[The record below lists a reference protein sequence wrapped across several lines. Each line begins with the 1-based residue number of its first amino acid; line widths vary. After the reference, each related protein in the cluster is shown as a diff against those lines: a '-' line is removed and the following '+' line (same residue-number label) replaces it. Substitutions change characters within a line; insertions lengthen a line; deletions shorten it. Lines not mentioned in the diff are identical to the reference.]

1 MQEKE
6 LIAKIKGLKQ
16 IKPNQ
21 EWVFLAKNRI
31 LGLENSEEE
40 TEVSRFFK
48 GIHLILRHKFAFA
61 SLLVLF
67 VLTGSFGFTQNSL
80 PGDFFYPVK
89 KATEDAQTALTPIK
103 DQPKRNV
110 EIANRRLDELT
121 RVAQANASRN
131 LEPAITEVQASILKV
146 AQSLKELETEQT
158 KEIVKDVK
166 EIETK
171 TIRIRS
177 LGVEISDTTELD
189 VALIQKIKDQA
200 DELAKNDLSP
210 EQAVI
215 LEEIKKQIETGD
227 FVGALEKILE
237 INN

>member
-16 IKPNQ
+16 IKPRHN
-21 EWVFLAKNRI
+21 WAVLAKARI
-31 LGLENSEEE
+31 LGQEPEEE

-48 GIHLILRHKFAFA
+48 GVHLILRHKFAFT
-61 SLLVLF
+61 SLVVLF
-67 VLTGSFGFTQNSL
+67 ALTGTFGFTQNSL

-89 KATEDAQTALTPIK
+89 KATENAQTALTPTK

-110 EIANRRLDELT
+110 EIANKRLDELT

-146 AQSLKELETEQT
+146 AESLKELGAEKT

-177 LGVEISDTTELD
+177 LGVEISDTEELNS
-189 VALIQKIKDQA
+189 ALIQKITDQVA
-200 DELAKNDLSP
+200 ELAKKDLSP
-210 EQAVI
+210 EQIAI
-215 LEEIKKQIETGD
+215 LEEIKKLIEGGD
-227 FVGALEKILE
+227 YAGALEKILE
-237 INN
+237 INGN